1 MCLNQC
7 DLILFLCKNIVKSRG
22 WPIPAKWK
30 CQCYDLMARKQSNM
44 VRARE
49 QSKTYVYMDPFSL
62 AYGTA
67 STSGAGKLYLTPPC
81 KTGHM

>member
-1 MCLNQC
+1 
-7 DLILFLCKNIVKSRG
+7 
-22 WPIPAKWK
+22 
-30 CQCYDLMARKQSNM
+30 M